1 MTLWSFIAKESS
13 KAISLIFCN
22 GKWRGA
28 SSFNIIKR
36 KGTAE
41 QLRGRVQTSRFS
53 TKKFV
58 VFKNQNVKHSDQVR
72 LAGSTLDYLA
82 RFFDILANPADSIAP
97 GQDRWTQNNYKQQYT
112 HSFDHCFA
120 SFLFGISNERIYFL
134 FYYKILII
142 SNQKNNFFLQWK
154 NS

>member
-1 MTLWSFIAKESS
+1 M
-13 KAISLIFCN
+13 
-22 GKWRGA
+22 
-28 SSFNIIKR
+28 
-36 KGTAE
+36 
-41 QLRGRVQTSRFS
+41 
-53 TKKFV
+53 

-97 GQDRWTQNNYKQQYT
+97 GQDRWTQNNYKQQDT

-142 SNQKNNFFLQWK
+142 SNQKNNFLL
-154 NS
+154 